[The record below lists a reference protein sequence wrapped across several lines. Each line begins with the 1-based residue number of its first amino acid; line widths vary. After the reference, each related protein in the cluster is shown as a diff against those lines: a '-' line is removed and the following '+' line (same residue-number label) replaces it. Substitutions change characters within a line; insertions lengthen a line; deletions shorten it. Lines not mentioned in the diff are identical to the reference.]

1 MPEDI
6 SSTRFAPALNVR
18 LSGMQR
24 TVSGAYYS
32 DQIVGDGAQAE
43 ARQLVAVRYTGWLA
57 DGTKIDNSD
66 GLEFRLGT
74 GRVIRA
80 WDDGIE
86 GMRVGGTRTLVVPP
100 ELGYGFKDV
109 SGIPRGSVLVFHL
122 QLLRVR

>member
-1 MPEDI
+1 M
-6 SSTRFAPALNVR
+6 
-18 LSGMQR
+18 
-24 TVSGAYYS
+24 YYA
-32 DQIVGDGAQAE
+32 DQVAGEGVLAQ
-43 ARQLVAVRYTGWLA
+43 ARQLVAVRYTGWLS
-57 DGTKIDNSD
+57 DGTKIDSSD

-109 SGIPRGSVLVFHL
+109 PGVPRGSVLVFHL